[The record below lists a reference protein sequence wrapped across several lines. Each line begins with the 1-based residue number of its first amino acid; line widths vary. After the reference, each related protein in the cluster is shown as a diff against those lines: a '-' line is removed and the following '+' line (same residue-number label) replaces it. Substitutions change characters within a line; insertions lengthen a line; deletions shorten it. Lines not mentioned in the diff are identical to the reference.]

1 MDGPFGAFFMSDIPI
16 NTIGFCGKIPSKGD
30 FVQNNLN
37 PEFLKHWNEWL
48 QAVIA
53 VSKEQLEGQWLN
65 CYLTSPIWHFSLSAG
80 ICCDSAIV
88 GTVIPSVDQ
97 VSRHFPFTLTLE
109 HNGTALQ
116 GWYKNTWSE
125 RFEQSILAV
134 LEDDFKL
141 EGWFAQLNDEKIEL
155 NSAIINVVSYESDDK
170 IKKAWIIQGNIS
182 PALIELLHQ
191 QYNHHYGRYSLWW
204 TLGSDL
210 VEPCFIVTDG
220 LPQVSQFVA
229 MLNGQ
234 WQQHNWNTTE
244 ILKE

>member
-1 MDGPFGAFFMSDIPI
+1 MSENII
-16 NTIGFCGKIPSKGD
+16 KAIGFCGKIPSKGD
-30 FVQNNLN
+30 FVQSNLN
-37 PEFLKHWNEWL
+37 SEFLKHWNEWL
-48 QAVIA
+48 QAVVA
-53 VSKEQLEGQWLN
+53 VSKEQLEGHWLN

-80 ICCDSAIV
+80 ICCDSAV
-88 GTVIPSVDQ
+88 LGTVIPSVDQ
-97 VSRHFPFTLTLE
+97 VSRHFPFTLAVE

-116 GWYKNTWSE
+116 GWHENTWSE
-125 RFEQSILAV
+125 KFEETILAV
-134 LEDDFKL
+134 LEDDFDLDTWSTQLDNEKL
-141 EGWFAQLNDEKIEL
+141 ELDKL
-155 NSAIINVVSYESDDK
+155 TINVVSYESDDQ
-170 IKKAWIIQGNIS
+170 IKKAWVIQGDIT
-182 PALIELLHQ
+182 PKAIDLLHQ

-234 WQQHNWNTTE
+234 WQENNWNTTK